1 MFVCLISSHPMCP
14 TQDSLNAEIEDI
26 FLGPTHPPP
35 RDYSCFLFLNIF
47 SHYVYC
53 CGDFVFLVLILP
65 FCLKIALT
73 L

>member
-35 RDYSCFLFLNIF
+35 RDYSCFLGGFLKKKF

-53 CGDFVFLVLILP
+53 CSDFVFLVLILP
-65 FCLKIALT
+65 FV
-73 L
+73 